1 MALGLPFLIIY
12 DDKQRAA
19 FFIGIIYFFVYL
31 INSFAS
37 RKASAFQNLFKNK
50 DLPLNL
56 TMFCGFFLGILTG
69 FFYEFNIYYLS
80 ILFFVFIFV
89 IENVRKPMAVSKVSD
104 EIDIKSMATGLSV
117 ESQLESI
124 FTSLIVFMTGFFA
137 DIFNVGVAI
146 LIVSFSS
153 FLFGYFIKIK
163 D

>member
-1 MALGLPFLIIY
+1 
-12 DDKQRAA
+12 
-19 FFIGIIYFFVYL
+19 
-31 INSFAS
+31 
-37 RKASAFQNLFKNK
+37 
-50 DLPLNL
+50 
-56 TMFCGFFLGILTG
+56 
-69 FFYEFNIYYLS
+69 
-80 ILFFVFIFV
+80 
-89 IENVRKPMAVSKVSD
+89 MAVSKVSD